1 MPDSNTN
8 NNNNS
13 NNNSNNSGGSKKIF
27 GIDLSHHNGAVDF
40 NKVKAAG
47 VQFVIL
53 RCGYASTSNRNSYGK
68 DKKFEEYYSAAKSA
82 GLAIG
87 TYFYSM
93 CNSKE
98 TGKAEADFILKTIA
112 GKTFEYPVWLDV
124 ENTSNLNSVNKE
136 TMTDAVETCLETIK
150 AAGYKVG
157 IYTGVYIARD
167 NLVQSRI
174 DKYDVWIAQWANSC
188 SYSGNLCM
196 WQFGG
201 ETNKLRSVKVDGVS
215 SAACDQN
222 YSFVDYAAGETSSGK
237 NNPFGDGSGTGSGS
251 GSGGSGG
258 GNLSLIF
265 NNTTTTQESL
275 PNANVSDNWVDM
287 HKIKGI
293 TLHMYPPY
301 HNCVADS
308 MVKSFE
314 ALGWDRN
321 FHYKVDKDTVVDF
334 DAKPVSGEG
343 TGGNKVGSSVSVFE
357 VVPKDPLNYS
367 VIVSGGVTN
376 ANGSGGSSGGSGG
389 SSTPG
394 GTVDGSDVPSKIYN
408 YCVSQGCSAASACG
422 IVGNAEI
429 ESGFDPSIKA
439 YDGSGSIG
447 LFQWLATRRTALEN
461 EAKSAGVSATDAD
474 FQIKF
479 MWKEWTSNDYGGGYM
494 QRKKGVSLEQWK
506 ALSDPKEAAA
516 LFAGIFER
524 GADGFDSSGKRGA
537 AAQKWYEKFS
547 QQQNSNS
554 GSDSGSG
561 SLPPAEEASI
571 VTAEITPR
579 NIWYQDNSGI
589 TEEDL
594 NKPATMPGLGEDV
607 PLGDDGIMVV
617 DSKPK
622 PFGWPVPG
630 QKYIQSY
637 YGYRTDVLGYKF
649 HSGIDIVSYP
659 GDGAF
664 CYANGRVM
672 KVQTDT
678 VLNGYV
684 RVDHEN
690 GVQTVY
696 GSLKNIYVEEGMKV
710 QSGQCI
716 GTTHSS
722 EANPLYHLHFAMI
735 INGKYVDPLYYV
747 KQGGG
752 NRRYPDNFG
761 IPNEEDK
768 KDETNEVMA
777 IDNYGISTAAA
788 PGVQNGLWIG
798 DSRLVA
804 MEQQKIVDSSVKVVA
819 KGGKAAQ
826 YFLNNYNSLLGS
838 LSGGNY
844 SHIAVLLGVNDPGSN
859 INSTK
864 NLLTKLRSTFPN
876 VPIYM
881 MQPLPATSEWRYT
894 GLTTVTGSM
903 LKEQLDKF
911 KTEVGNHCTTVG
923 NCYWGSATINTL
935 VDSNGYLI
943 PKYAYD
949 GVHLTTEGYKI
960 YYNNLVSVLNGNSS
974 DSNNPNDGTGN
985 GGSGTGNLNQGD
997 SLGDSTVGDSG
1008 DETYDPG
1015 RENPVELSWDNV
1027 DKGRI
1032 LFASADNNTHT
1043 YIDANLFNNQHPKY
1057 TLSIGSFFYDEYDLV
1072 EKSADV
1078 DYPATEKILI
1088 QQCAKALY
1096 DEGFTSKELWREFD
1110 LNRAPS
1116 PFLYLDRE
1124 KWIAFCAE
1132 VDKQVE
1138 WLNKKYGKVTATY
1151 KSNAL
1156 LKNYHRNEFVESA
1169 PMPVGG
1175 TGSGGTGDSSGSSGS
1190 GGAGGAG
1197 FLWPAPGNTRISSPF
1212 GPRKAPTAGAST
1224 NHKGIDIPGA
1234 SNSQIIATKSGTV
1247 SSTVSGS
1254 ASAGNYVVIDHDGGY
1269 RSRYLH
1275 LNSYSVKQ
1283 GDTVN
1288 QGDEIGKMGNT
1299 GIGTGTHLH
1308 FEIHENGTPVD
1319 PQKYVDPSNSKAN
1332 AESDK
1337 DKESSDNNEMGEGT
1351 LINADYGIAL
1361 AEGNIHPAS
1370 FSAYIPTG
1378 NKTAN
1383 GETTDPSKNTCAA
1396 PSEVPFGT
1404 KIKVMETGTDKDG
1417 QIYTV
1422 NDRGGGI
1429 KIKNGTYYI
1438 DLLVANMS
1446 EATQFGRRSG
1456 KVEIGASGSSDSGS
1470 SDSGSS
1476 DSGSSGGSSGG
1487 VFSPSGLPIGGMVNQ
1502 SAWDEEPKY
1511 ATGDENS
1518 YSGLTESGLGASSID
1533 NGGIME
1539 YEVGEPEDASAPQP
1553 EIATIITQEEYEA
1566 IMEFAKPG
1574 EIDIYVNSFEP
1585 YDKDLDIA
1593 KTIGLT
1599 DDTRLETLTET
1610 VRTLTE
1616 NMIRYKV
1623 VETGPGS
1630 LDHCVKPVDE
1640 LSVLYKTSECKV
1652 EPVYPDLVIPPKYV
1666 TSEYDTS
1673 SPNSIPITTI
1683 EDATAKLEDMMDKS
1697 MSYDY
1702 ELLDEVTKKS
1712 SGKPINYYD
1721 PYPYDDKIADLEDHS
1736 PKVLIDEIES
1746 RLYSCNHPGC
1756 PIAHPM
1762 AKNFAMLNDMAIN
1775 QSKYTEQRLVR
1786 LENILSTMIRYLGR
1800 MSSRVNINCVY
1811 YGGQTVMGKY
1821 KCIRCLRDDRVHDG
1835 ATVTMDQ
1842 CLTCTRY
1849 EPIIGQVYDI
1859 LDETGFNGSAILDD
1873 MQMSYM
1879 SLNDMKNLNK
1889 VENRSTVYWYA
1900 DTNKKEEVIP
1910 TSLID
1915 EWKAADREVYLKK
1928 IEEEG
1933 GKIKTEGDSDSGKVD
1948 EDYGVMPIDNT
1959 ETDINTDTETNT
1971 EEKEKDPNKILP
1983 SEYLFMMDW
1992 NTQAVDLQKPDVK
2005 EYPTEKIAAKY
2016 FNQASDPGED
2026 EGSTASAEK
2035 SVQISLDTD
2044 KEVYESISSG
2054 EWVDTRTEDDSLI
2067 LNRYTSLDYYFDK
2080 FNLNRTGYEYDNGL
2094 AGNVGLTASGGSG
2107 GAGSSSGSVGSSVNG
2122 TGSEI
2127 RKKIVEHAYKIVAD
2141 HKAGKATYCGTMRT
2155 VDPDKPVV
2163 YPGSLNGCTNPVTY
2177 DCTSFV
2183 SCCYKAAGLT
2193 SFYAK
2198 SASQGSLIAEAK
2210 SGGYE
2215 MWLGDEAGFA
2225 KALPGDVLVKAS
2237 AGKISNFDASNP
2249 PAISHA
2255 MIYTATNEISHASQS
2270 KPVPNAIV
2278 TKTVTASD
2286 SYYGGRV
2293 FFIRC
2298 KELIDA
2304 DKAAEQQSNIEENPN
2319 GDNNGDSGSNNSQDN
2334 NNGQLKMPSDGA
2346 VAINAGIATAS
2357 TINTNNNTITTKPSD
2372 VQKETISYEAPVSPS
2387 YSSEP
2392 AYILSSELE
2401 ERNSK
2406 YMIDGYTYA
2415 CKLSYARCTEH
2426 GPWDGTSTVVSKGW
2440 GAIANRIC
2448 GSHNLPCGTKI
2459 YIPEF
2464 KGVINPDGIFTVRD
2478 NGKHAFD
2485 FSIATSRA
2493 FNITGFY
2500 TVYVLSYGSG
2510 TITESFTETKRRVDP
2525 DAVKYAS
2532 AWKEYM
2538 RFGGCLIN
2546 FGKFNNQDIM
2556 ATWWRK

>member
-1 MPDSNTN
+1 MAVKIYKKLVSEKAKLGEQTNSYIVIHNSAGGTAKSVQEYFAKNAGPNPDRKDIYTHYTIDDKEGYQCLLDNWKGQHTSGNGYVAAWTN
-8 NNNNS
+8 KQAPANNS
-13 NNNSNNSGGSKKIF
+13 NSIGIEVADGCIPNTYTMSGSVNLDLAIENCIELVRYLMKAYSIPIQNVVRHGDTQKKECPYFIMKAGKWQYMLDEIKKRNEADKPIALDISELDKSNMVASDPNSGVSGTTF
-27 GIDLSHHNGAVDF
+27 G
-40 NKVKAAG
+40 
-47 VQFVIL
+47 
-53 RCGYASTSNRNSYGK
+53 
-68 DKKFEEYYSAAKSA
+68 
-82 GLAIG
+82 
-87 TYFYSM
+87 
-93 CNSKE
+93 
-98 TGKAEADFILKTIA
+98 
-112 GKTFEYPVWLDV
+112 
-124 ENTSNLNSVNKE
+124 
-136 TMTDAVETCLETIK
+136 
-150 AAGYKVG
+150 
-157 IYTGVYIARD
+157 
-167 NLVQSRI
+167 
-174 DKYDVWIAQWANSC
+174 
-188 SYSGNLCM
+188 
-196 WQFGG
+196 
-201 ETNKLRSVKVDGVS
+201 
-215 SAACDQN
+215 
-222 YSFVDYAAGETSSGK
+222 SSG
-237 NNPFGDGSGTGSGS
+237 
-251 GSGGSGG
+251 GSGGSG
-258 GNLSLIF
+258 NLFLTF

-321 FHYKVDKDTVVDF
+321 FHYKVDKDTKVDF

-357 VVPKDPLNYS
+357 VVPKDPLNYG
-367 VIVSGGVTN
+367 VIIGSSVTN
-376 ANGSGGSSGGSGG
+376 ADGSGGSGG
-389 SSTPG
+389 GGLTGDSLGATVG

-408 YCVSQGCSAASACG
+408 YCVSQGCSCAAACG
-422 IVGNAEI
+422 ILGCAQI
-429 ESGFDPSIKA
+429 ESGFSPTIENKKSGA
-439 YDGSGSIG
+439 YG
-447 LFQWLATRRTALEN
+447 LFQWLASRKTALQN
-461 EAKSAGVSATDAD
+461 AASQAGTQASDAD

-479 MWKEWTSNDYGGGYM
+479 MWQEFTGGDSLCLSRLNSRYGG
-494 QRKKGVSLEQWK
+494 
-506 ALSDPKEAAA
+506 LSGFKSMSSAGKAAA
-516 LFAGIFER
+516 AFAYCFER
-524 GADGFDSSGKRGA
+524 AEDGADGTGARGKAAEEWYSKFSKMQNSGGSSGG
-537 AAQKWYEKFS
+537 S
-547 QQQNSNS
+547 
-554 GSDSGSG
+554 SDSGQNATPL
-561 SLPPAEEASI
+561 SLTP
-571 VTAEITPR
+571 TAEITPK
-579 NIWYQDNSGI
+579 NVWYQDNSGI

-594 NKPATMPGLGEDV
+594 NKPATMPELGEDV
-607 PLGDDGIMVV
+607 PAGNGIMTI

-637 YGYRTDVLGYKF
+637 FGYRSDTLGYKF
-649 HSGIDIVSYP
+649 HSGIDIVNYP
-659 GDGAF
+659 LSGAF
-664 CYANGRVM
+664 CYADGRVM

-678 VLNGYV
+678 VLGGYV
-684 RVDHEN
+684 RIDHGN

-696 GSLKNIYVEEGMKV
+696 GSLQKIYVVEGQKV
-710 QSGQCI
+710 YSGQCLGI
-716 GTTHSS
+716 TYNT

-735 INGKYVDPLYYV
+735 IDGKYVDPLLYV
-747 KQGGG
+747 KPGGG
-752 NRRYPDNFG
+752 NKKYPENFG
-761 IPNEEDK
+761 IQEEEDK

-777 IDNYGISTAAA
+777 IDNYGISTAS
-788 PGVQNGLWIG
+788 VKNGLWIG

-804 MEQQKIVDSSVKVVA
+804 MSQQKIVDSSIRVVA
-819 KGGKAAQ
+819 EGGKAAT
-826 YFLNNYNSLLGS
+826 YFLNNYASKIESLK
-838 LSGGNY
+838 GGNF
-844 SHIAVLLGVNDPGSN
+844 SHIAVLLGVNDPKTN
-859 INSTK
+859 IKATK
-864 NLLTKLRSTFPN
+864 NLLTKLRATFPK

-881 MQPLPATSEWRYT
+881 MQPLPATSEFRYT
-894 GLTTVTGSM
+894 GVYTVTGQSL
-903 LKEQLDKF
+903 LKDLMEF
-911 KTEVGNHCTTVG
+911 RTEVGNHCATVG
-923 NCYWGSATINTL
+923 DCHWRSATTTTL

-943 PKYAYD
+943 PKYAID

-960 YYNNLVSVLNGNSS
+960 YYQNIVNILNGNSGD
-974 DSNNPNDGTGN
+974 DSGGNNPGGGTGPG
-985 GGSGTGNLNQGD
+985 GGSGTGNMNQGD

-1008 DETYDPG
+1008 DETYDPE
-1015 RENPVELSWDNV
+1015 RENPVELAWDNV

-1057 TLSIGSFFYDEYDLV
+1057 TLSIGAFFYDEYDLV
-1072 EKSADV
+1072 EKSGDV
-1078 DYPATEKILI
+1078 DYPATEKVLI

-1116 PFLYLDRE
+1116 PFLYLDRA
-1124 KWIAFCAE
+1124 KWVAFCAE

-1151 KSNAL
+1151 KPNAL

-1175 TGSGGTGDSSGSSGS
+1175 GSGSGGTGDGSSGSSGS
-1190 GGAGGAG
+1190 GGAGGSG

-1224 NHKGIDIPGA
+1224 NHKGIDIPGP
-1234 SNSQIIATKSGTV
+1234 SNSQIVATKGGKV
-1247 SSTVSGS
+1247 SQTVSGS

-1275 LNSYSVKQ
+1275 LNSYSVKT
-1283 GDTVN
+1283 GDSVN
-1288 QGDEIGKMGNT
+1288 QGDQIGKMGNT

-1332 AESDK
+1332 SG
-1337 DKESSDNNEMGEGT
+1337 SSDSNKLPNTEDLEVVSE
-1351 LINADYGIAL
+1351 NYGIAL
-1361 AEGNIHPAS
+1361 AEGNVHPAS

-1378 NKTAN
+1378 NPTAN
-1383 GETTDPSKNTCAA
+1383 GEKTDPSKNTCAA

-1404 KIKVMETGTDKDG
+1404 KIKVMDTGTDKDG

-1429 KIKNGTYYI
+1429 KIKNGVYYI

-1446 EATQFGRRSG
+1446 EATKFGRRSG
-1456 KVEIGASGSSDSGS
+1456 KVEIGASGDSGS
-1470 SDSGSS
+1470 SDSGSN
-1476 DSGSSGGSSGG
+1476 DSGSGGSTGGGGG
-1487 VFSPSGLPIGGMVNQ
+1487 VFSPSGLPIGGKVNQ
-1502 SAWDEEPKY
+1502 SAWDEEDKFP
-1511 ATGDENS
+1511 TGDENS
-1518 YSGLTESGLGASSID
+1518 YSGITQQGLGASSID

-1539 YEVGEPEDASAPQP
+1539 YKVGEPEDSSAKQP
-1553 EIATIITQEEYEA
+1553 EIQTIITQEEYEA
-1566 IMEFAKPG
+1566 IMVFAQPG
-1574 EIDIYVNSFEP
+1574 LIDIYVNSFEP

-1593 KTIGLT
+1593 KTVGLT

-1623 VETGPGS
+1623 TETGPGS

-1652 EPVYPDLVIPPKYV
+1652 EPIYPDLVIPPKYV

-1683 EDATAKLEDMMDKS
+1683 DDATASLEDMLDKS

-1702 ELLDEVTKKS
+1702 ELLDKVTKKS

-1721 PYPYDDKIADLEDHS
+1721 PYPYDDKIADLENHS
-1736 PKVLIDEIES
+1736 PKVIIDEIES

-1762 AKNFAMLNDMAIN
+1762 AKNFAMLSDMAIN

-1879 SLNDMKNLNK
+1879 NLDDMKNLNL
-1889 VENRSTVYWYA
+1889 VQNRSSRYWYA
-1900 DTNKKEEVIP
+1900 DTNKKEEIIP
-1910 TSLID
+1910 ASLID
-1915 EWKAADREVYLKK
+1915 EWKAADREAYLKK
-1928 IEEEG
+1928 IKEEG
-1933 GKIKTEGDSDSGKVD
+1933 GKIKTEGNSDSGSTN

-1959 ETDINTDTETNT
+1959 DTETDTEEKT

-1992 NTQAVDLQKPDVK
+1992 NTQAVDLQTPDVK
-2005 EYPTEKIAAKY
+2005 EYPTEKISAKY

-2044 KEVYESISSG
+2044 KEIYESISSG
-2054 EWVDTRTEDDSLI
+2054 EWVDTRTEDDSMI
-2067 LNRYTSLDYYFDK
+2067 LNRYTSLDYYFNK

-2094 AGNVGLTASGGSG
+2094 AGNVGLSAGAGGGTGGS
-2107 GAGSSSGSVGSSVNG
+2107 ASGSVGSSVNG

-2163 YPGSLNGCTNPVTY
+2163 YPGNLNGCTNPVTY

-2225 KALPGDVLVKAS
+2225 KALPGDVLVRAS
-2237 AGKISNFDASNP
+2237 SGKISNFNASNP

-2286 SYYGGRV
+2286 SYYGGKV

-2304 DKAAEQQSNIEENPN
+2304 DKAAEQKSNVEENPN
-2319 GDNNGDSGSNNSQDN
+2319 GDTNGDSGSNNSGNN
-2334 NNGQLKMPSDGA
+2334 NNGNIKMPSDGA
-2346 VAINAGIATAS
+2346 VTISINAGIATAS
-2357 TINTNNNTITTKPSD
+2357 TTANTNNSTITTKPSD
-2372 VQKETISYEAPVSPS
+2372 TSMQTSSNEKEPDTQS
-2387 YSSEP
+2387 YSSNSP
-2392 AYILSSELE
+2392 AYILSSEYE
-2401 ERNSK
+2401 KIKAKERSK
-2406 YMIDGYTYA
+2406 YMIDGYEYA
-2415 CKLSYARCTEH
+2415 CKLSNARCTEY
-2426 GPWDGTSTVVSKGW
+2426 GPWDGSNLVVARGW
-2440 GAIANRIC
+2440 GGIVNKVCA
-2448 GSHNLPCGTKI
+2448 SHNLPCGTKV
-2459 YIPEF
+2459 YIPAL
-2464 KGVINPDGIFTVRD
+2464 KGVINEDGIFIVRD
-2478 NGKHAFD
+2478 SGDCAYD
-2485 FSIATSRA
+2485 FSIATSRGH
-2493 FNITGFY
+2493 NITDYY
-2500 TVYVLSYGSG
+2500 TVYVLSYGTG
-2510 TITESFTETKRRVDP
+2510 AITKSFTQTVSEKDPYLTKNS
-2525 DAVKYAS
+2525 A

-2546 FGKFNNQDIM
+2546 FGKFNAEDIL
-2556 ATWWRK
+2556 ATWWR

>member
-1 MPDSNTN
+1 MAVKIYKALVSEKAKLGEQTNSYIVIHNSGGGDAKSVRDYFAKNAGPNPDRADIYAHYTIDDKEGYQCLLDNWKGQHTSGNGYVSSWTN
-8 NNNNS
+8 KQAPANNS
-13 NNNSNNSGGSKKIF
+13 NAIGIEVADGCIPNTYTMSGSVNL
-27 GIDLSHHNGAVDF
+27 D
-40 NKVKAAG
+40 
-47 VQFVIL
+47 
-53 RCGYASTSNRNSYGK
+53 
-68 DKKFEEYYSAAKSA
+68 
-82 GLAIG
+82 LAIENCIELVRYLMQAYSIPIG
-87 TYFYSM
+87 NVVRHGDTQKKECPYFIM
-93 CNSKE
+93 K
-98 TGKAEADFILKTIA
+98 A
-112 GKTFEYPVWLDV
+112 GKWQYMLD
-124 ENTSNLNSVNKE
+124 EIKKRNEANKPIALDISELDKSNMVASDPNS
-136 TMTDAVETCLETIK
+136 
-150 AAGYKVG
+150 
-157 IYTGVYIARD
+157 
-167 NLVQSRI
+167 
-174 DKYDVWIAQWANSC
+174 
-188 SYSGNLCM
+188 
-196 WQFGG
+196 
-201 ETNKLRSVKVDGVS
+201 SV
-215 SAACDQN
+215 
-222 YSFVDYAAGETSSGK
+222 
-237 NNPFGDGSGTGSGS
+237 SGTTLGSSS
-251 GSGGSGG
+251 GSGGSG
-258 GNLSLIF
+258 NLFLTF

-334 DAKPVSGEG
+334 DAEPVSGEG

-357 VVPKDPLNYS
+357 VTPKDPLNYG
-367 VIVSGGVTN
+367 VIIDANVTN
-376 ANGSGGSSGGSGG
+376 ADGSGGSGG
-389 SSTPG
+389 SGVTGDSLSATVG
-394 GTVDGSDVPSKIYN
+394 GTIDGNDIPSKIYN
-408 YCVSQGCSAASACG
+408 YCVSQGCSCAAACG
-422 IVGNAEI
+422 VVGNAQV
-429 ESGFDPSIKA
+429 ESGFSTTIVNKS
-439 YDGSGSIG
+439 SGATG
-447 LFQWLATRRTALEN
+447 LFQWLGGRLTALKQK
-461 EAKSAGVSATDAD
+461 ASAAGKDYTDAD
-474 FQIKF
+474 IQIQH
-479 MWKEWTSNDYGGGYM
+479 MWAEFCGEDSTTLSLLNKRCGGVEGF
-494 QRKKGVSLEQWK
+494 KK
-506 ALSDPKEAAA
+506 LSSAGEAGK
-516 LFAGIFER
+516 LFGSCFER
-524 GADGFDSSGKRGA
+524 AGDNGSTRAKA
-537 AAQKWYEKFS
+537 AEEWYSKFS
-547 QQQNSNS
+547 QMQNSG
-554 GSDSGSG
+554 GSSDTGQNATPL
-561 SLPPAEEASI
+561 SLTP
-571 VTAEITPR
+571 TAEITPK
-579 NIWYQDNSGI
+579 NVWYQDNSGI

-594 NKPATMPGLGEDV
+594 NKPATMPELGEDV
-607 PLGDDGIMVV
+607 PASDGIMTI

-622 PFGWPVPG
+622 PFGWPIPG
-630 QKYIQSY
+630 QKYVQSY
-637 YGYRTDVLGYKF
+637 FGYRSDTLGYKF
-649 HSGIDIVSYP
+649 HSGIDIVNYP
-659 GDGAF
+659 LAGAF
-664 CYANGRVM
+664 CYADGRVM

-678 VLNGYV
+678 VLGGYV
-684 RVDHEN
+684 RIDHGN

-696 GSLKNIYVEEGMKV
+696 GSLQKIYVVEGQKAY
-710 QSGQCI
+710 SGQCLGI
-716 GTTHSS
+716 TYNT

-735 INGKYVDPLYYV
+735 IDGKYVDPLLYV
-747 KQGGG
+747 KPGGG
-752 NRRYPDNFG
+752 NKKYPESFG
-761 IPNEEDK
+761 IPEED
-768 KDETNEVMA
+768 DNINEVMA
-777 IDNYGISTAAA
+777 IDNYGIATAADIK
-788 PGVQNGLWIG
+788 NGLWIG
-798 DSRLVA
+798 DSRLVS
-804 MEQQKIVDSSVKVVA
+804 MSSQKNLMDSSIKVVA
-819 KGGKAAQ
+819 KNGAGAN
-826 YFLNNYNSLLGS
+826 YFIDNYSSLIGS
-838 LSGGNY
+838 LKGGNY
-844 SHIAVLLGVNDPGSN
+844 SHIAILLGVNNPSGN
-859 INSTK
+859 IKSTK
-864 NLLTKLRSTFPN
+864 DLITKLTSTFPN
-876 VPIYM
+876 VHIYM
-881 MQPLPATSEWRYT
+881 MQPLPTTSDYRYSSGSGYVTADTLKKDLEKFRTEVSAHCNNTKNCHWRSAT
-894 GLTTVTGSM
+894 GTTLINSQGY
-903 LKEQLDKF
+903 LDKQY
-911 KTEVGNHCTTVG
+911 VN
-923 NCYWGSATINTL
+923 S
-935 VDSNGYLI
+935 
-943 PKYAYD
+943 D
-949 GVHLTTEGYKI
+949 GVHLNSNGNII
-960 YYNNLVSVLNGNSS
+960 YYNNIKNILTGNNQEDDSENNDNNTGGSGGTGGNGNSGGGN
-974 DSNNPNDGTGN
+974 SNI
-985 GGSGTGNLNQGD
+985 
-997 SLGDSTVGDSG
+997 GDSG
-1008 DETYDPG
+1008 DETYDPE
-1015 RENPVELSWDNV
+1015 RENPVELAWDNV

-1057 TLSIGSFFYDEYDLV
+1057 TLSIGAFFYDEYDLV
-1072 EKSADV
+1072 EKSGDV
-1078 DYPATEKILI
+1078 DYPATEKVLI

-1124 KWIAFCAE
+1124 KWVAFCAE

-1151 KSNAL
+1151 KPNAL
-1156 LKNYHRNEFVESA
+1156 LKDYNRNEFVESA

-1175 TGSGGTGDSSGSSGS
+1175 SSSSSGSSDGSGSSGTGSGGS
-1190 GGAGGAG
+1190 G
-1197 FLWPAPGNTRISSPF
+1197 FLWPAPGNTTISSPF

-1234 SNSQIIATKSGTV
+1234 SNSQIIATKGGTV

-1254 ASAGNYVVIDHDGGY
+1254 STAGNYVVIDHDGGY

-1319 PQKYVDPSNSKAN
+1319 PEKYVDPSNSKV
-1332 AESDK
+1332 
-1337 DKESSDNNEMGEGT
+1337 SSDSSTTLPDSDDLEVVNE
-1351 LINADYGIAL
+1351 NYGIAL
-1361 AEGNIHPAS
+1361 ADGNTHPAS

-1378 NKTAN
+1378 NPTAN

-1404 KIKVMETGTDKDG
+1404 KIKVLNTGTDKDG

-1429 KIKNGTYYI
+1429 KIKNGVYYI
-1438 DLLVANMS
+1438 DLLMATQS
-1446 EATQFGRRSG
+1446 EAVSFGRRSG
-1456 KVEIGASGSSDSGS
+1456 NVEIGASGDSGS
-1470 SDSGSS
+1470 SDSGSN
-1476 DSGSSGGSSGG
+1476 DSGSSGSTGSGG
-1487 VFSPSGLPIGGMVNQ
+1487 VFSPSGLPIGGKVNQ
-1502 SAWDEEPKY
+1502 SAWDEEDKY
-1511 ATGDENS
+1511 PTGDENS
-1518 YSGLTESGLGASSID
+1518 YSGITLQGLGASSID

-1539 YEVGEPEDASAPQP
+1539 YEVGEPEDSSATQP
-1553 EIATIITQEEYEA
+1553 EIQTIITQEEYEA
-1566 IMEFAKPG
+1566 IMVYAQPG
-1574 EIDIYVNSFEP
+1574 LIDMYVNSFEP

-1593 KTIGLT
+1593 KTVGLT
-1599 DDTRLETLTET
+1599 EDSRLETLTET

-1623 VETGPGS
+1623 AETGPGS
-1630 LDHCVKPVDE
+1630 VDHCVKPVDE

-1673 SPNSIPITTI
+1673 SPNSIPITTVD
-1683 EDATAKLEDMMDKS
+1683 DATASLEDMLDKS

-1702 ELLDEVTKKS
+1702 ELLDKVTKKS

-1721 PYPYDDKIADLEDHS
+1721 PYPYDDKITDLENHS

-1879 SLNDMKNLNK
+1879 NLDDMKNLNL
-1889 VENRSTVYWYA
+1889 VQNRSSRYWYA

-1933 GKIKTEGDSDSGKVD
+1933 GEIKTEGGSDSGEVD

-1959 ETDINTDTETNT
+1959 DTETDT
-1971 EEKEKDPNKILP
+1971 EEKETDPNKILP

-2005 EYPTEKIAAKY
+2005 EYPTEKISAKY

-2054 EWVDTRTEDDSLI
+2054 EWVDTRTEDDSMI
-2067 LNRYTSLDYYFDK
+2067 LNRYTSLDYYFNK

-2094 AGNVGLTASGGSG
+2094 AGNVGLSA
-2107 GAGSSSGSVGSSVNG
+2107 GAGSGTGVSASGLVSSSVNG

-2127 RKKIVEHAYKIVAD
+2127 RNKIVEHAYKIVAD
-2141 HKAGKATYCGTMRT
+2141 HKAGKATYCSSMRT
-2155 VDPDKPVV
+2155 VDPDKPQV
-2163 YPGSLNGCTNPVTY
+2163 YNGTLNGCTNPVTY

-2183 SCCYKAAGLT
+2183 SCCYKAAGLS

-2198 SASQGSLIAEAK
+2198 SASGGSLIAEAK

-2215 MWLGDEAGFA
+2215 MWAGDEAGFS
-2225 KALPGDVLVKAS
+2225 KALPGDVLVRSAS
-2237 AGKISNFDASNP
+2237 TISSSSFNASNP
-2249 PAISHA
+2249 PSITHA
-2255 MIYTATNEISHASQS
+2255 MIYSGTNEISHASGNKQ
-2270 KPVPNAIV
+2270 VPNAIV

-2286 SYYGGRV
+2286 SYYGGHV
-2293 FFIRC
+2293 YFIRC

-2304 DKAAEQQSNIEENPN
+2304 DKAAEQNSNVEENPN
-2319 GDNNGDSGSNNSQDN
+2319 GDSNGDSSSNNSGSNN
-2334 NNGQLKMPSDGA
+2334 NGSIQMPSDGA
-2346 VAINAGIATAS
+2346 VALSINAGIATAS
-2357 TINTNNNTITTKPSD
+2357 TIANTNNSTITTKPSD
-2372 VQKETISYEAPVSPS
+2372 TSTQTSSNEKESATQS
-2387 YSSEP
+2387 YSSNNS
-2392 AYILSSELE
+2392 AYILSSEYEAKLAE
-2401 ERNSK
+2401 ERSK
-2406 YMIDGYTYA
+2406 YMIDGYEYA
-2415 CKLSYARCTEH
+2415 CKLNNARCTEY
-2426 GPWDGTSTVVSKGW
+2426 GPWDGSNLVVARGW
-2440 GAIANRIC
+2440 GSIVNRAC
-2448 GSHNLPCGTKI
+2448 ASHNLPCGTKV
-2459 YIPEF
+2459 YIPAL
-2464 KGVINPDGIFTVRD
+2464 KGVINEDGIFIVRD
-2478 NGKHAFD
+2478 SGDCAYD
-2485 FSIATSRA
+2485 FSIATSKGH
-2493 FNITGFY
+2493 NITDYY
-2500 TVYVLSYGSG
+2500 TVYVLSYGTG
-2510 TITESFTETKRRVDP
+2510 DITKSFTQTVSEKDPYLTKNS
-2525 DAVKYAS
+2525 S

-2546 FGKFNNQDIM
+2546 FGKFNTEDTL
-2556 ATWWRK
+2556 ATWWR

>member
-8 NNNNS
+8 NNNNNTNSDS
-13 NNNSNNSGGSKKIF
+13 NSSSGSKKIF

-98 TGKAEADFILKTIA
+98 TGKAEAEFILKTIA

-124 ENTSNLNSVNKE
+124 ENTSNLNSANKE

-174 DKYDVWIAQWANSC
+174 DKYDVWIAQWSTSC

-201 ETNKLRSVKVDGVS
+201 ETNKIRSVKVDGVS

-237 NNPFGDGSGTGSGS
+237 NNPFGNGSGTGD
-251 GSGGSGG
+251 GSGGAGGGG

-321 FHYKVDKDTVVDF
+321 FHYKVDKDTKVDF

-357 VVPKDPLNYS
+357 IVPKDPLNYS
-367 VIVSGGVTN
+367 VMVSGGVTN
-376 ANGSGGSSGGSGG
+376 AGGGSGG
-389 SSTPG
+389 TAGGDGGSATPG
-394 GTVDGSDVPSKIYN
+394 GTIDGSDVPSKIYN
-408 YCVSQGCSAASACG
+408 YCVSQGCSCAAACG
-422 IVGNAEI
+422 VVGNAQV
-429 ESGFDPSIKA
+429 ESNFSTTVVNKS
-439 YDGSGSIG
+439 SGATG
-447 LFQWLATRRTALEN
+447 LFQWLGGRLTAL
-461 EAKSAGVSATDAD
+461 KSKASAAGKDYTDAD
-474 FQIKF
+474 IQIQH
-479 MWKEWTSNDYGGGYM
+479 MWAEFCGEDSTTLSLLNKNCGGVEGF
-494 QRKKGVSLEQWK
+494 KKLSSAGEAGKMFGKCFERAGDNGSTRASAAEQWY
-506 ALSDPKEAAA
+506 
-516 LFAGIFER
+516 
-524 GADGFDSSGKRGA
+524 
-537 AAQKWYEKFS
+537 QKFS
-547 QQQNSNS
+547 QMQNSGGGNS
-554 GSDSGSG
+554 GGTGDTGQDATPL
-561 SLPPAEEASI
+561 SLTP
-571 VTAEITPR
+571 TAEITPR
-579 NIWYQDNSGI
+579 NVWYQDNSQI

-594 NKPATMPGLGEDV
+594 NKPATMPELGEDV
-607 PLGDDGIMVV
+607 LIGDGIMTVET
-617 DSKPK
+617 KK
-622 PFGWPVPG
+622 EPFGWPIPG

-637 YGYRTDVLGYKF
+637 YGYRSDVLGYKF
-649 HSGIDIVSYP
+649 HSGIDIVNYP
-659 GDGAF
+659 RSGAF
-664 CYANGRVM
+664 CYADGRVM
-672 KVQTDT
+672 KVQTDS

-684 RVDHEN
+684 RVDHGN

-696 GSLKNIYVEEGMKV
+696 GALERIFVEEGAKV
-710 QSGQCI
+710 YSGQCI
-716 GTTHSS
+716 GTTYNS

-752 NRRYPDNFG
+752 NRRIPENFG
-761 IPNEEDK
+761 IPNVEE
-768 KDETNEVMA
+768 ETSIMT
-777 IDNYGISTAAA
+777 IDNYGVAPAAS
-788 PGVQNGLWIG
+788 VQNGLWIG

-804 MEQQKIVDSSVKVVA
+804 MRDQKIVDSTIRVVA
-819 KGGKAAQ
+819 EGGKAAQ
-826 YFLNNYNSLLGS
+826 YFLNNYASKIESLK
-838 LSGGNY
+838 GGNF

-859 INSTK
+859 IKSTK
-864 NLLTKLRSTFPN
+864 NLLTKLRTTFPST
-876 VPIYM
+876 PIYM

-903 LKEQLDKF
+903 LKEQLAKF
-911 KTEVGNHCTTVG
+911 RTEVGNHCATVG
-923 NCYWGSATINTL
+923 DCHWRSATTTTL

-943 PKYAYD
+943 PKYAID

-960 YYNNLVSVLNGNSS
+960 YYQNIVNILNGNSS
-974 DSNNPNDGTGN
+974 DPNDPGTDNGGTGN
-985 GGSGTGNLNQGD
+985 GGSGTGNMNQGD

-1008 DETYDPG
+1008 EETYDPG
-1015 RENPVELSWDNV
+1015 RENPIELSWDNV

-1175 TGSGGTGDSSGSSGS
+1175 TGGSGGSGDGSGSSGS

-1224 NHKGIDIPGA
+1224 NHKGIDIPGP
-1234 SNSQIIATKSGTV
+1234 SNSQIIASKGGKVSVTK
-1247 SSTVSGS
+1247 SGS
-1254 ASAGNYVVIDHDGGY
+1254 ASAGNYVAIEHDGGY
-1269 RSRYLH
+1269 TTRYLH
-1275 LNSYSVKQ
+1275 LNSYSVTVGQ
-1283 GDTVN
+1283 TVN

-1299 GIGTGTHLH
+1299 GVGTGVHLH
-1308 FEIHENGTPVD
+1308 FEVHENGTPVD

-1337 DKESSDNNEMGEGT
+1337 DKESTDNGGMGEGT
-1351 LINADYGIAL
+1351 LVNANYGIAL
-1361 AEGNIHPAS
+1361 AEGNVHPAS

-1378 NKTAN
+1378 NPTAN
-1383 GETTDPSKNTCAA
+1383 GEKTDPSKNTCAA

-1429 KIKNGTYYI
+1429 KIKNGVYYI
-1438 DLLVANMS
+1438 DLLMGSMS

-1456 KVEIGASGSSDSGS
+1456 KVEIGASGDGGS
-1470 SDSGSS
+1470 SDGGTGDGSTGG
-1476 DSGSSGGSSGG
+1476 DSTGGASGG
-1487 VFSPSGLPIGGMVNQ
+1487 VFSPSGLPIGGKVNQ

-1539 YEVGEPEDASAPQP
+1539 YEVGSPEDPNAPQP

-1623 VETGPGS
+1623 AETGPGS
-1630 LDHCVKPVDE
+1630 IDHCVKPVDE

-1673 SPNSIPITTI
+1673 SPNSIPVTTI

-1800 MSSRVNINCVY
+1800 MSSRMNINCVY

-1900 DTNKKEEVIP
+1900 DTNKKEDVIP

-1915 EWKAADREVYLKK
+1915 EWKKADREAYLKK

-1933 GKIKTEGDSDSGKVD
+1933 GEIKTEGDSDSGKKD
-1948 EDYGVMPIDNT
+1948 ENYGVMPIDNT
-1959 ETDINTDTETNT
+1959 ETDTETNT

-2107 GAGSSSGSVGSSVNG
+2107 GGSASGSVGSSVNG

-2141 HKAGKATYCGTMRT
+2141 HKAGKATYCSSMRT

-2163 YPGSLNGCTNPVTY
+2163 YPGTLNGCTNPVTY

-2193 SFYAK
+2193 SFFSK
-2198 SASQGSLIAEAK
+2198 SASGGSLIAEAK

-2237 AGKISNFDASNP
+2237 SGKISNFDASNP

-2255 MIYTATNEISHASQS
+2255 MIYSATNEISHASQN
-2270 KPVPNAIV
+2270 KPVPDAIK
-2278 TKTVTASD
+2278 TKQCTASD

-2304 DKAAEQQSNIEENPN
+2304 DKAAEQKSNIEENPN
-2319 GDNNGDSGSNNSQDN
+2319 GDNNGDSGSNNSKDN
-2334 NNGQLKMPSDGA
+2334 NNGSLKMPSDGA

-2372 VQKETISYEAPVSPS
+2372 IQKETIVNEVPISPS

-2392 AYILSSELE
+2392 AYILSSELK
-2401 ERNSK
+2401 ERNNK
-2406 YMIDGYTYA
+2406 YMIDGHEYA

-2510 TITESFTETKRRVDP
+2510 PITESFTETKRRVDP

>member
-1 MPDSNTN
+1 MAVKIYKALVSEKAKLGEQTN
-8 NNNNS
+8 SYIVIHNSAGGNAKSVRDYFEKNAGPNPPRADIYTHYTIDDKEGYQCLLDNWKGQHTSGNGYVSSWTDKQAPANNS
-13 NNNSNNSGGSKKIF
+13 NSIGIEVADGCIPNTYQMSGSVNLDLAIENCIELVRYLMKAYSIPIENVVRHGDTQKKECPYFIMKANKWQYMLDEIKKRNEEDKPVALDISELDKSNMVASDPSASTGGTGNGGGGS
-27 GIDLSHHNGAVDF
+27 
-40 NKVKAAG
+40 
-47 VQFVIL
+47 
-53 RCGYASTSNRNSYGK
+53 
-68 DKKFEEYYSAAKSA
+68 
-82 GLAIG
+82 
-87 TYFYSM
+87 
-93 CNSKE
+93 
-98 TGKAEADFILKTIA
+98 
-112 GKTFEYPVWLDV
+112 
-124 ENTSNLNSVNKE
+124 
-136 TMTDAVETCLETIK
+136 
-150 AAGYKVG
+150 
-157 IYTGVYIARD
+157 
-167 NLVQSRI
+167 
-174 DKYDVWIAQWANSC
+174 
-188 SYSGNLCM
+188 
-196 WQFGG
+196 
-201 ETNKLRSVKVDGVS
+201 
-215 SAACDQN
+215 
-222 YSFVDYAAGETSSGK
+222 
-237 NNPFGDGSGTGSGS
+237 
-251 GSGGSGG
+251 

-308 MVKSFE
+308 MVKYFE
-314 ALGWDRN
+314 SLGWDRN
-321 FHYKVDKDTVVDF
+321 FHYKVDKDTKVDF

-376 ANGSGGSSGGSGG
+376 ADGSGGSSGGSA
-389 SSTPG
+389 TPG

-408 YCVSQGCSAASACG
+408 YCVSQGCSCAAACG
-422 IVGNAEI
+422 ILGNAQQ
-429 ESGFDPSIKA
+429 ESNFDPTVVNSIGA
-439 YDGSGSIG
+439 SG
-447 LFQWLATRRTALEN
+447 LFQWLADRCKTLKS
-461 EAKSAGVSATDAD
+461 EASASGVEWTDAD

-479 MWKEWTSNDYGGGYM
+479 MWKEWSSSYYVNGLKKQGY
-494 QRKKGVSLEQWK
+494 SFDQWK
-506 ALSDPKEAAA
+506 QLSDPKKSAA
-516 LFAGIFER
+516 LFAGIFEVAEDKFDNTGVR
-524 GADGFDSSGKRGA
+524 GKY
-537 AAQKWYEKFS
+537 AQEWYDKFS
-547 QQQNSNS
+547 QQQNSGGSS
-554 GSDSGSG
+554 GGSGDSGQDATPL
-561 SLPPAEEASI
+561 SLAPA
-571 VTAEITPR
+571 AEITPR
-579 NIWYQDNSGI
+579 NIWYQDNSQI

-594 NKPATMPGLGEDV
+594 NKPATMLELEEDV
-607 PLGDDGIMVV
+607 PTGDGIMTI
-617 DSKPK
+617 DNKPK

-684 RVDHEN
+684 RVDHGN

-735 INGKYVDPLYYV
+735 INGEYVDPLYYV

-752 NRRYPDNFG
+752 NRKYPDNFG

-826 YFLNNYNSLLGS
+826 YFLNNYNNLLGS
-838 LSGGNY
+838 LKGGNY

-903 LKEQLDKF
+903 LKEQLAKF
-911 KTEVGNHCTTVG
+911 RTEVGNHCATVG
-923 NCYWGSATINTL
+923 DCHWRSATINTL

-943 PKYAYD
+943 PKYSYD

-960 YYNNLVSVLNGNSS
+960 YYNNLVGILSGNIQDDSS
-974 DSNNPNDGTGN
+974 NPGGNTGGGN
-985 GGSGTGNLNQGD
+985 GGSSGGSDYNQGD

-1008 DETYDPG
+1008 DETYDPE
-1015 RENPVELSWDNV
+1015 RDKPLELAWDNV

-1057 TLSIGSFFYDEYDLV
+1057 TLSVGAFFYDEYDLV
-1072 EKSADV
+1072 EKSNNV

-1124 KWIAFCAE
+1124 KWVAFCAE
-1132 VDKQVE
+1132 IDKQVE

-1151 KSNAL
+1151 KPNAL
-1156 LKNYHRNEFVESA
+1156 LKNYHKNEFVESA
-1169 PMPVGG
+1169 PMPSGG
-1175 TGSGGTGDSSGSSGS
+1175 SGSSGDGSTGSGGASGS
-1190 GGAGGAG
+1190 G

-1234 SNSQIIATKSGTV
+1234 SNSQIIATKGGTV

-1337 DKESSDNNEMGEGT
+1337 DKESTDNSGMGEGT
-1351 LINADYGIAL
+1351 LINANYGIAL
-1361 AEGNIHPAS
+1361 ADTTSGTFPAIYT
-1370 FSAYIPTG
+1370 AYYPANTALQGGLYDAMG
-1378 NKTAN
+1378 NKL
-1383 GETTDPSKNTCAA
+1383 DPSKNTCAA
-1396 PSEVPFGT
+1396 PKDVPFGT
-1404 KIKVMETGTDKDG
+1404 KIKVMDTGTDRDG

-1422 NDRGGGI
+1422 TDRGGAI
-1429 KIKNGTYYI
+1429 TVKNGTYHI
-1438 DLLVANMS
+1438 DLLMANKDAAYS
-1446 EATQFGRRSG
+1446 FGRRTG
-1456 KVEIGASGSSDSGS
+1456 KVEIGASGDSGSNDSGS
-1470 SDSGSS
+1470 SDSG
-1476 DSGSSGGSSGG
+1476 GSTGSGG

-1502 SAWDEEPKY
+1502 SAWDEEDKFP
-1511 ATGDENS
+1511 TGDENS
-1518 YSGLTESGLGASSID
+1518 YSGITSQGLGASSID

-1553 EIATIITQEEYEA
+1553 EIQTIITQEEYES

-1623 VETGPGS
+1623 IETGPGS

-1721 PYPYDDKIADLEDHS
+1721 PYPYDDKITDLENHS
-1736 PKVLIDEIES
+1736 PKVLVDEIES

-1915 EWKAADREVYLKK
+1915 EWRAADREVYLKK

-1959 ETDINTDTETNT
+1959 ETDTETDT

-2094 AGNVGLTASGGSG
+2094 KGNVGLAASGGG
-2107 GAGSSSGSVGSSVNG
+2107 GGSSSGSVSSSVNG

-2237 AGKISNFDASNP
+2237 AGKISNFNASSP
-2249 PAISHA
+2249 PPISHA

-2304 DKAAEQQSNIEENPN
+2304 DKAAENKSNVEENPD
-2319 GDNNGDSGSNNSQDN
+2319 GSTNGDSDSNNSKDN
-2334 NNGQLKMPSDGA
+2334 NNGSTGGNNSGLMT
-2346 VAINAGIATAS
+2346 VNANGIATAS
-2357 TINTNNNTITTKPSD
+2357 TINTNNNTITTKPGNTTLQTSSN
-2372 VQKETISYEAPVSPS
+2372 EEAPISPS

-2392 AYILSSELE
+2392 AYILSSEYE
-2401 ERNSK
+2401 EKKKNSK
-2406 YMIDGYTYA
+2406 YMIDGYEYA

-2426 GPWDGTSTVVSKGW
+2426 GPWDGTNTVVSKGW
-2440 GAIANRIC
+2440 GAIANRVC
-2448 GSHNLPCGTKI
+2448 GSHNLPYGTVI
-2459 YIPEF
+2459 YIPEL
-2464 KGVINPDGIFTVRD
+2464 KGVVNPDGIFTVRD

-2485 FSIATSRA
+2485 FSIATSKV
-2493 FNITGFY
+2493 FNITDFY
-2500 TVYVLSYGSG
+2500 TVYVLSYGTG
-2510 TITESFTETKRRVDP
+2510 AVTESFTETKRRVDP
-2525 DAVKYAS
+2525 DAVKYAA
-2532 AWKEYM
+2532 AWREYM
-2538 RFGGCLIN
+2538 KFGGCLVH
-2546 FGKFNNQDIM
+2546 FGKFNNQDVM
-2556 ATWWRK
+2556 ATWWRN